1 MPARPSGK
9 RRLDGSCFT
18 SSDRTLAFIMSG
30 HVLP

>member
-9 RRLDGSCFT
+9 RRLDGSCSV
-18 SSDRTLAFIMSG
+18 SSEWRLAFIMSG